1 MFRIT
6 ISDKFGH
13 VLSRLQ
19 KIVTDETK
27 SSAAMLPKHINLE
40 EVNKKVTPEL
50 KRKIDSVYY
59 EKELTVVV
67 VFQIEENNDITLLG
81 VTKRSWELP
90 TLAFEEA
97 IQNGLTY
104 KCFTLPMA
112 HATNPNARLKEKFD
126 NICEILH
133 ISITNLQMRT
143 KTDYEEPGSP
153 EFLWH

>member
-6 ISDKFGH
+6 ISDTFAH

-27 SSAAMLPKHINLE
+27 SSAAILPKHIDLE

-81 VTKRSWELP
+81 VTRRSWEFP
-90 TLAFEEA
+90 TLAFDNA
-97 IQNGLTY
+97 VQNGLTY
-104 KCFTLPMA
+104 KTFTLPMA

-126 NICEILH
+126 NIC
-133 ISITNLQMRT
+133 
-143 KTDYEEPGSP
+143 
-153 EFLWH
+153 